1 MTMDAATCRTQ
12 MARLI
17 DEETTA
23 LGELAILLER
33 EYTHLQASDA
43 QSLTEAMRERHQCVA
58 RILKV
63 DDERRALCRSL
74 GRPHDLKGLE
84 ALLQWC
90 DPQGSL
96 AGAWAACMAAAI
108 RCRGMNDRNGALAG
122 ARLQNVQAR
131 LGVLIDGR
139 RETVTYG
146 PHGTCSVAASH
157 QALLRQV

>member
-1 MTMDAATCRTQ
+1 MTMDPQTCRTQ

-17 DEETTA
+17 EEETTA
-23 LGELAILLER
+23 LGELAVLLER
-33 EYTHLQASDA
+33 EYGHLQANEA
-43 QSLTEAMRERHQCVA
+43 ESLTEAMRERHKCVA

-63 DDERRALCRSL
+63 DDERRAICRTL

-84 ALLQWC
+84 ALLKWC

-96 AGAWAACMAAAI
+96 AAAWASCTAAAI
-108 RCRGMNDRNGALAG
+108 KCRGLNDRNGAMAG

-131 LGVLIDGR
+131 LGALIDGR

-146 PHGTCSVAASH
+146 PRGTCSVAGSR
-157 QALLRQV
+157 QGLLREA